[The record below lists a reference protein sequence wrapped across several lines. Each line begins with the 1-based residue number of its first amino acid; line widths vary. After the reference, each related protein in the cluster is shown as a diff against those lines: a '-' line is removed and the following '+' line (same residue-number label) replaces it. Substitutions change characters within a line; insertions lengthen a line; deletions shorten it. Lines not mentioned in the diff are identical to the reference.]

1 MSSIGRKVDKPATSE
16 LSNAEKPASSPVFSD
31 NFPTLWDFL
40 QKQRDYGEI
49 HKTGCVTIFVDGDK
63 IKLCAN
69 DRPARQS
76 CFVSG
81 DGLLQALARLDRGLL
96 EGSLR
101 WSKQGYK
108 RRSKANVNR

>member
-1 MSSIGRKVDKPATSE
+1 MSTIGRKVNRPEPTE
-16 LSNAEKPASSPVFSD
+16 LSVSEKPVSSPVFAD

-40 QKQRDYGEI
+40 QKQRDYGEN

-81 DGLLQALARLDRGLL
+81 DNLLQALARLDRGLL

-101 WSKQGYK
+101 WSRQGYK
-108 RRSKANVNR
+108 RRSATKVNT

>member
-1 MSSIGRKVDKPATSE
+1 MSNIGRPVDPPQPRK
-16 LSNAEKPASSPVFSD
+16 LSGSEKPVSSPVFAD
-31 NFPTLWDFL
+31 NFPTLWEFL
-40 QKQRDYGEI
+40 HNQRDYGEI
-49 HKTGCVTIFVDGDK
+49 HKTGCVTLFVDGDK

-81 DGLLQALARLDRGLL
+81 DGLLEALARLDRGLL

-101 WSKQGYK
+101 WSKQGYR
-108 RRSKANVNR
+108 RRSAKVVNK

>member
-1 MSSIGRKVDKPATSE
+1 MSKPGRSIAPPTSRKIEVSPE
-16 LSNAEKPASSPVFSD
+16 PASTPVFAD
-31 NFPTLWDFL
+31 NFPTLWEFL
-40 QKQRDYGEI
+40 QKQRDLGEI
-49 HKTGCVTIFVDGDK
+49 HKTGCVTMFVDGDK

-101 WSKQGYK
+101 WSKQGYR
-108 RRSKANVNR
+108 RRSVAKVNS